1 MTFRLFFIF
10 LLAVICSLAN
20 AEVTQGDSSVAR
32 IFGSNPSSGTYEP
45 FEIDNDVK
53 GIVTIEAEH
62 SRIHR
67 GSHYFISNYIAMAN
81 ATTYNVILEAPAVEC
96 HFIFTLSSN
105 EFGFSL
111 ATYEGVTADANG
123 TLWVPLNNNRNSTNA
138 ALTKLRLDPTNVV
151 TTGAT
156 VIRAGILGTAGGTS
170 QRSGGT
176 LERLSETILKKNT
189 KYLIRIVNLGNST
202 NNLNYTCSWYEV

>member
-1 MTFRLFFIF
+1 MNKLFFIF
-10 LLAVICSLAN
+10 LVSIVYSFAP
-20 AEVTQGDSSVAR
+20 AEVTQGDSAVSR
-32 IFGSNPSSGTYEP
+32 IYGSNSSSGDFEP

-53 GIVTIEAEH
+53 GMVTIEAEH

-67 GSHYFISNYIAMAN
+67 GTHYFVSNYIAMAN
-81 ATTYNVILEAPAVEC
+81 VTTYNVILEAPAVEC
-96 HFIFTLSSN
+96 HFIFTLYSN

-123 TLWVPLNNNRNSTNA
+123 TLWTPLNNNRNSTNV

-156 VIRAGILGTAGGTS
+156 IIRAGIIGTAGGTS

-176 LERLSETILKKNT
+176 IERLSECILKKNT
-189 KYLIRIVNLGNST
+189 KYLIRIVNLGNTT
-202 NNLNYTCSWYEV
+202 NNLNYICSWYEV